1 QERGLLDRGLP
12 RRVPAPDLRESWGV
26 IVVDGDE
33 EALGVE
39 AVHFDKTVIVGDGSV
54 DNEENEVVVV
64 VELRAL
70 PELLRVLNGER
81 VELED
86 LAEDLEVLMLRLIKI
101 EPEESLACQQLLDRL
116 PAELHLFR
124 ALVLEDMAHRPPRLI
139 GRRARLS

>member
-12 RRVPAPDLRESWGV
+12 RRVAAPDLREPWGV
-26 IVVDGDE
+26 IVVDSDE

-54 DNEENEVVVV
+54 DNEENEVVIV
-64 VELRAL
+64 VELGAL

-86 LAEDLEVLMLRLIKI
+86 LAEDLEVLMLRLIEI
-101 EPEESLACQQLLDRL
+101 EPEEPLACEQLLDRL
-116 PAELHLFR
+116 PRRLPPSPR
-124 ALVLEDMAHRPPRLI
+124 PLVH
-139 GRRARLS
+139 